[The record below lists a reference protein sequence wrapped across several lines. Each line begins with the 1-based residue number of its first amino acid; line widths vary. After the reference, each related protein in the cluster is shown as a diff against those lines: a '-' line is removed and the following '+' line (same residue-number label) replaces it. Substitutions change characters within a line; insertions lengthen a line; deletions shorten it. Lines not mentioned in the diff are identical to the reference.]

1 MMTLMATRKNP
12 LEGAPK
18 SSHPTGLHFVRRN
31 PDPERRSRSD
41 CGVRSI
47 CLALDLDYDTVFNE
61 LLPMQNE
68 SSYRYS
74 YATIFLRRHS
84 SRWFALRRYEGI
96 SPTQGLALHVMSA
109 PGTKFKAEHLPARC
123 IAELATHFVCVRDG
137 AIWDTW
143 DSRGKRAKKLNGFYA
158 PINPALWP

>member
-31 PDPERRSRSD
+31 PDPEGRSRSD

-47 CLALDLDYDTVFNE
+47 CLALDLDYETVFNE
-61 LLPMQNE
+61 LLPMQRRT
-68 SSYRYS
+68 SYRYTRDDI
-74 YATIFLRRHS
+74 YYCGGTPAGGLQPRVMREYLQRKGWHS
-84 SRWFALRRYEGI
+84 TTC
-96 SPTQGLALHVMSA
+96 P